1 MWGIPAMA
9 EKSRLTFLPLSFLTS
24 KEFGFTGADL
34 REGPES
40 GGLCR
45 RPLVFPHEYSRWYA
59 DSLLAAVIPRWL
71 MCLCCLTGSGFSLRE
86 EKCYSAERRGPYL
99 GRLEN

>member
-1 MWGIPAMA
+1 MGHPCHGRKEQTDLPSSFIPNF
-9 EKSRLTFLPLSFLTS
+9 KR
-24 KEFGFTGADL
+24 EFGFTDADL

-45 RPLVFPHEYSRWYA
+45 CPLVFPHEYSRWYV
-59 DSLLAAVIPRWL
+59 DSLLAAVIPKWL
-71 MCLCCLTGSGFSLRE
+71 MCLCYLTGSGFSLRE